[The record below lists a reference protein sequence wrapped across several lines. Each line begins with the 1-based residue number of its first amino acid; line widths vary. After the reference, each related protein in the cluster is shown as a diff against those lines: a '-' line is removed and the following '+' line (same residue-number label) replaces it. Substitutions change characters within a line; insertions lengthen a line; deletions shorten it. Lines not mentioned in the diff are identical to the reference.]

1 MEPKIGGKN
10 PENRWNFLENAPIRK
25 KIRQNLKMNLMVAF
39 QNNNEK
45 FI

>member
-25 KIRQNLKMNLMVAF
+25 KNPTKF
-39 QNNNEK
+39 ENE
-45 FI
+45 FNGRISE